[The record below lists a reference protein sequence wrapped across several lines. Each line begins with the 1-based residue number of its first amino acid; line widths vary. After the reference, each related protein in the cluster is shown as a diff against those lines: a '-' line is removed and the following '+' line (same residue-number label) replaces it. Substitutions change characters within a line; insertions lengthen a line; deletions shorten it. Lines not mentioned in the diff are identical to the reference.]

1 LLEGAGKEVR
11 HVRIKNLADIGQAVL
26 QTLLQEAMLLN
37 ETEKNRKGL
46 ARAISVGSLL
56 ESIVMKF
63 GRLEASAL
71 SQVAWDLPEDSP
83 ATQALLGKLPPR
95 TQVPAVHIGCSVW
108 TDRSF
113 VGKVY
118 PQGTPARDFLK
129 IYCQQ
134 FNTVELNT
142 TFYSI
147 PSVEKVKKWKEAA
160 TPGFQFC
167 PKIPQSI
174 SHSNNMDKQRH
185 LLDIFLEAVLHF
197 EQALGMTFMQLPPY
211 FKPISMQALQKLL
224 THIPKEFP
232 LAVELRHPLWFSD
245 EVAQQELFSFLQA
258 HGIVAVITDVAGRRD
273 VLHQT
278 LTTREVFIRF
288 TGNNLHATDYM
299 RIDAWVARLHLWLEQ
314 GLSSIYFLL
323 HEPEKALCADLAV
336 YMIRQLNKL
345 EGVQLSPPSLGGK
358 QTVLAYE

>member
-1 LLEGAGKEVR
+1 
-11 HVRIKNLADIGQAVL
+11 
-26 QTLLQEAMLLN
+26 
-37 ETEKNRKGL
+37 
-46 ARAISVGSLL
+46 
-56 ESIVMKF
+56 MKF
-63 GRLEASAL
+63 GRLEAST
-71 SQVAWDLPEDSP
+71 LPQISWELPTDPP
-83 ATQALLGKLPPR
+83 ATQALLNSLPPR
-95 TQVPAVHIGCSVW
+95 TQAPSVYIGCSVW

-118 PQGTPARDFLK
+118 PQRTPAKDFLK

-147 PSVEKVKKWKEAA
+147 PSVEKVKKWQEAA

-167 PKIPQSI
+167 PKISQSV
-174 SHSNNMDKQRH
+174 SHSNNIDKQRH

-211 FKPISMQALQKLL
+211 FQPSNMAALQKLL
-224 THIPKEFP
+224 AQIPKGFL
-232 LAVELRHPLWFSD
+232 LAVELRHPAWFSD
-245 EVAQQELFSFLQA
+245 AVAQHELFSFLQET
-258 HGIVAVITDVAGRRD
+258 GIVAVITDVAGRRD

-278 LTTREVFIRF
+278 LTTHRAFIRF
-288 TGNNLHATDYM
+288 TGNNLHATDYT
-299 RIDAWVARLHLWLEQ
+299 RIDAWVKRLRLWLEK

-345 EGVQLSPPSLGGK
+345 AKLQLSPPHLEG
-358 QTVLAYE
+358 QQAVLAYE

>member
-1 LLEGAGKEVR
+1 
-11 HVRIKNLADIGQAVL
+11 
-26 QTLLQEAMLLN
+26 
-37 ETEKNRKGL
+37 
-46 ARAISVGSLL
+46 
-56 ESIVMKF
+56 MKF

-71 SQVAWDLPEDSP
+71 SQVTWELPADP
-83 ATQALLGKLPPR
+83 RATQVLLDELPPR
-95 TQVPAVHIGCSVW
+95 IQSPSIYIGCSVW

-118 PQGTPARDFLK
+118 PQGTPAKNFLK

-147 PSVEKVKKWKEAA
+147 PSVEKVKKWKEVA

-167 PKIPQSI
+167 PKISRSI
-174 SHSNNMDKQRH
+174 SHSNNIDQQRH

-211 FKPISMQALQKLL
+211 FQPSNMAALQKLL
-224 THIPKEFP
+224 AQIPQGFL
-232 LAVELRHPLWFSD
+232 LAVELRHPAWFSD
-245 EVAQQELFSFLQA
+245 AVAQHELFSFLQEY
-258 HGIVAVITDVAGRRD
+258 GIVAVMTDVAGRRD

-278 LTTREVFIRF
+278 LTTRCALIRF
-288 TGNNLHATDYM
+288 TGNNLHATDYT
-299 RIDAWVARLHLWLEQ
+299 RIDAWVKRLHLWLEK
-314 GLSSIYFLL
+314 GVSSIYFLL

-336 YMIRQLNKL
+336 YMIRQLNKVAKL
-345 EGVQLSPPSLGGK
+345 QLSPPHLEG
-358 QTVLAYE
+358 QQVVLAYE